1 MRLFLKFLIFF
12 LITTSAS
19 AFCDFKYT
27 IGQKIKNDDFLSAP
41 EKGYLVVNMYADQIC
56 SDASLKGPYEVRYHI
71 YEQKI
76 LAIDIILTFY
86 DPNNELFDNTAFMK
100 YVKRTYGAFDT
111 GSNPKEFSGT
121 ITWDKSGKKII
132 YSRSFN
138 NYTKLVDEG
147 LTISTEK
154 NMEKLIKAYYETR

>member
-1 MRLFLKFLIFF
+1 
-12 LITTSAS
+12 
-19 AFCDFKYT
+19 
-27 IGQKIKNDDFLSAP
+27 
-41 EKGYLVVNMYADQIC
+41 MYADQVC

-121 ITWDKSGKKII
+121 ITWDKYGKKII

-154 NMEKLIKAYYETR
+154 HMEELIKAYYETR